1 MHIQHNPLLRP
12 IRIQVHHL
20 LPVELWIRLMDNAVV
35 VRADDHLI
43 VCVVVQAFDIIIDM
57 MRLGDRRAELL
68 PDQLPAELTSVAVQE
83 LKVFSDLAVQLPDP
97 RQPFIQDESRL
108 GINII
113 VIEVRFYL
121 ALALVFDQFPEFLQ
135 IVCNNGFQN
144 IAIVIFSRVDR
155 RVLFAV
161 LGKRYGFPGSGGLQS
176 FGMFDI

>member
-1 MHIQHNPLLRP
+1 MFIQHNSLLRP

-20 LPVELWIRLMDNAVV
+20 LPVELWIRLMDNAVM

-43 VCVVVQAFDIIIDM
+43 VCVVVQAFDIVINM
-57 MRLGDRRAELL
+57 MRLRGRRAELL
-68 PDQLPAELTSVAVQE
+68 HNQLPAELAPVAVQE
-83 LKVFSDLAVQLPDP
+83 LEVFPDLAVQLPDP
-97 RQPFIQDESRL
+97 RQPLIQDESGL
-108 GINII
+108 GIDII

-155 RVLFAV
+155 KVLPAV
-161 LGKRYGFPGSGGLQS
+161 LGERYGFPGSGGLQS

>member
-1 MHIQHNPLLRP
+1 MN
-12 IRIQVHHL
+12 
-20 LPVELWIRLMDNAVV
+20 NAVM

-57 MRLGDRRAELL
+57 MRLRDRRAELL
-68 PDQLPAELTSVAVQE
+68 PDQLPAELASAAAQKLE
-83 LKVFSDLAVQLPDP
+83 IFSDLAVQLPDP
-97 RQPFIQDESRL
+97 RQPFIQDESDL

-155 RVLFAV
+155 KVLPAV
-161 LGKRYGFPGSGGLQS
+161 LGKRYGFPGSEGLQS
-176 FGMFDI
+176 PY